1 MQRKK
6 LIVDWNIQFRFMLIF
21 IIPVLIFGGLGFI
34 LIHRLGDDFAEQSTL
49 DFQNQLDS
57 LHKTEV
63 FLVHSSVIGK
73 DKILNL
79 LDNQKISLNELRGHV
94 VRHSKKMSV
103 LITLYYIAVIMASSV
118 MGLIISHRIF
128 GPFKRLRSNLEIMAD
143 GDLSKKMS
151 VRKTDQFRDLLGAI
165 ETMRQNIHESIEE
178 YDRTL
183 EAVSRFVEKIELD
196 LPNKEGCHEI
206 GKSLEALKKELKTHN
221 DNGREDRKDA

>member
-21 IIPVLIFGGLGFI
+21 IIPVLIFSGLGFI
-34 LIHRLGDDFAEQSTL
+34 LIHKMGGDSAEQSNL
-49 DFQNQLDS
+49 YFQNQLDS
-57 LHKTEV
+57 LQEIES
-63 FLVHSSVIGK
+63 FIVHSSVTGK

-79 LDNQKISLNELRGHV
+79 LDNQKIALNELRGHV
-94 VRHSKKMSV
+94 IRHWEKMSGI
-103 LITLYYIAVIMASSV
+103 ITLCFIAVIIVSAI

-165 ETMRQNIHESIEE
+165 ETMRQNIHESIDE
-178 YDRTL
+178 YDKTL

-196 LPNKEGCHEI
+196 LPNKEGCSEI
-206 GKSLEALKKELKTHN
+206 VKSLEDLKKELKTH
-221 DNGREDRKDA
+221 DDRSEEGSKDA

>member
-34 LIHRLGDDFAEQSTL
+34 LIYRLGDDFEEQSAL

-57 LHKTEV
+57 LRKTEV
-63 FLVHSSVIGK
+63 FLVNSSVTGK

-94 VRHSKKMSV
+94 ARHCKKMSV
-103 LITLYYIAVIMASSV
+103 LITLYYIAVIMASAV

-128 GPFKRLRSNLEIMAD
+128 GPFKRLRNNLEIMAD

-165 ETMRQNIHESIEE
+165 ETMRQNIHESIDE
-178 YDRTL
+178 YDKTL

-206 GKSLEALKKELKTHN
+206 GKSLEELKKELKTH
-221 DNGREDRKDA
+221 DGKSMEGRKDA